1 MEEITS
7 FFKGGFA
14 NFFTKIG
21 DWAIEFAINILI
33 SILVYIVGRI
43 VISWFVNKFLDKILK
58 KTKIDVDVHRFIKTT
73 VKVVLYIVLFLGI
86 IGILGFQTSSL
97 IALLGSSG
105 LAVAMFLQGSLSNFA
120 GGLLLLIFKPFKKG
134 DYISANGVEGE
145 VIAVSMLYTKLK
157 TIDSRGVSLP
167 NGKLANSEITNYH
180 SEPVR
185 RIDIEFVV
193 SYDYNLKE
201 LKDLMVEAMSQN
213 EYVLKDQPLNT
224 VIKSLDANG
233 IRIANTS
240 YCLPEKYWPAFF
252 RMNELIDNQIV
263 KHNIKLRVDEV
274 NVNLNNVN
282 EKDSD
287 SGSKQEKKIG
297 RKNNDIIESDYIK

>member
-97 IALLGSSG
+97 IALLGSAG
-105 LAVAMFLQGSLSNFA
+105 LAVAMSLQGSLSNFA

>member
-43 VISWFVNKFLDKILK
+43 VISWFVNKFLDRILK

-97 IALLGSSG
+97 IALLGSAG
-105 LAVAMFLQGSLSNFA
+105 LAVAMSLQGSLSNFA

-134 DYISANGVEGE
+134 DYISVNGVEGE

-167 NGKLANSEITNYH
+167 NGKLANSDITNYH

-193 SYDYNLKE
+193 SYDYNLKD
-201 LKDLMVEAMSQN
+201 LKDIMVEAMSQN

-233 IRIANTS
+233 IRISNTS